1 DNQAYEEELFGYDD
15 EDQKALDTKHYGD
28 DDEDEWRIL
37 DISGQGMWIH
47 GSMEPLHFKPICLAI
62 DGAKSGIAVKVI
74 LPSYNA
80 SVHLQY
86 YDESLEASF
95 VDLLYSPLGTRSF
108 QTQTTCSSDATPQYS
123 VDESQKQGRQRGI
136 WNGKK
141 TDNTTKICNVN
152 SGANCAMGRFKG
164 YFDIL
169 GVRGIM
175 VTYGRNFR
183 LNIMQILTLV

>member
-1 DNQAYEEELFGYDD
+1 
-15 EDQKALDTKHYGD
+15 
-28 DDEDEWRIL
+28 
-37 DISGQGMWIH
+37 
-47 GSMEPLHFKPICLAI
+47 MEPLHFKPICLAI

-123 VDESQKQGRQRGI
+123 IDESQKQGRQRGI

-141 TDNTTKICNVN
+141 TDNTTKICASDEAVVGTMNLWY
-152 SGANCAMGRFKG
+152 MGKSCG
-164 YFDIL
+164 SSATKKY
-169 GVRGIM
+169 
-175 VTYGRNFR
+175 
-183 LNIMQILTLV
+183 